1 MTDYQNVVAKMIN
14 EVLLF
19 FKEMKAKKA
28 EQSILQKHVT
38 KLNELNIELE
48 KYKRIQETDIKGIF
62 IEKKKAKKELSENIY
77 RLTGSLRSFATDN
90 ENDLLYKEID
100 TPKSKLKTLPDLD
113 LVSYSGLVID
123 KLNEYK
129 KQLVAYSISDK
140 DIADITAETANFD
153 ELLLKPA
160 KMRKEVKVATSNIK
174 ALITEMLNLL
184 SESIDND
191 MLQYEDKQ
199 PELYKQYLVIRE
211 IDDSQTTALSI
222 KGTVTGGDAE
232 VEVLDY
238 VTVTAKFKA
247 GAAYSTKVKSTTT
260 KGNYQF
266 KGIPEGKCTLTLT
279 LENYDT
285 VVVETVV
292 RPDKYTRVDVVMK
305 KTIK

>member
-1 MTDYQNVVAKMIN
+1 MKDYQNAVAKMID

-62 IEKKKAKKELSENIY
+62 IEKKKAKKELARNIY
-77 RLTGSLRSFATDN
+77 QLSGSLRSFATDN
-90 ENDLLYKEID
+90 GNDLLYKEID
-100 TPKSKLKTLPDLD
+100 TAKSKLNILADLN
-113 LVSYSGLVID
+113 LVSYSLFVID
-123 KLNEYK
+123 KLNENK
-129 KQLVAYSISDK
+129 EQLVAYSITDK
-140 DIADITAETANFD
+140 DITGLTTETEYFD

-191 MLQYEDKQ
+191 MLQYEDTQ
-199 PELYKQYLVIRE
+199 PELYKKYLVIRE

-222 KGTVTGGDAE
+222 KGKVTGGDAE
-232 VEVLDY
+232 VEILEY

-247 GAAYSTKVKSTTT
+247 GTDWAEIRATSTK

-266 KGIPEGKCTLTLT
+266 KGIPEGKCTLTFT
-279 LENYDT
+279 LEYYDT
-285 VVVETVV
+285 LVVETVV
-292 RPDKYTRVDVVMK
+292 RPDKYTRVDVIMK
-305 KTIK
+305 KTNV